1 MGSGAS
7 RAVVRH
13 ARSHSTARF
22 SDAEQSMGS
31 EILRPE
37 QNTAPTSSTEVEF
50 ALVLSRIIDSVKN
63 DPEHLRATVYELARY
78 KLKEQYGSEEAA
90 DTRQLSNSL
99 EIAIQ
104 GVEAFV
110 AKNDCMEAWLGRPAL
125 GPATARSLAVTSAL
139 QERVSLEAEA
149 VIGESEPTYYSATPR
164 RKSRLTVSWRFAL
177 VVAMALVVLLAV
189 KQSVIEIDILQ
200 RRISEFAGSPSAG
213 RPTPAQVVSFRERAA
228 AFESLETP
236 RSPLTPTSYGIYA
249 VSGDKLYLSLIHI

>member
-50 ALVLSRIIDSVKN
+50 ALVLSHVID
-63 DPEHLRATVYELARY
+63 LY
-78 KLKEQYGSEEAA
+78 KLKEQFGSEEAA
-90 DTRQLSNSL
+90 DMRQLSNSL

-149 VIGESEPTYYSATPR
+149 VIGVESEPTYYSATPR

-177 VVAMALVVLLAV
+177 VVAMVLVVLLAV
-189 KQSVIEIDILQ
+189 KQPRIRDRHPSKKDQRV
-200 RRISEFAGSPSAG
+200 RRITKRQPSNAGSG
-213 RPTPAQVVSFRERAA
+213 
-228 AFESLETP
+228 
-236 RSPLTPTSYGIYA
+236 
-249 VSGDKLYLSLIHI
+249 